1 MSSLFAL
8 VDAARDRR
16 LFPLISAC
24 AEYECLFAGK
34 IAPPLD
40 RASPYIVRV
49 ESGAPLFDLWREAG
63 WGQSWGLFLRT
74 EEDLAAV
81 RRRLRHFLQAK
92 LPDGRIV
99 LFRFYDPR
107 VWRLY
112 APGCDAARLG
122 SWFEK
127 IDAFVAETQ
136 DGSGASEFRLRD
148 GRLDIIDT
156 KKTSV
161 L

>member
-16 LFPLISAC
+16 LFPLIAAC
-24 AEYECLFAGK
+24 AEYECLFAGV

-49 ESGAPLFDLWREAG
+49 ENGAALFDLWREAG

-74 EEDLAAV
+74 REDLGAV

-107 VWRLY
+107 VWRDY
-112 APGCDAARLG
+112 APSCDATRLG
-122 SWFEK
+122 PWFEK
-127 IDAFVAETQ
+127 IDAFVAETE
-136 DGSGASEFRLRD
+136 DGRGASEFRLRD
-148 GRLDIIDT
+148 GRLDIIET
-156 KKTSV
+156 HSRAV